1 MKNIII
7 ILVFLFVQKSLI
19 GQIVVGYFP
28 FQSQISINSNTDKI
42 LFADYKLETNNFL
55 SNLNMEISP
64 KINLKKSEKIN
75 YYTGLGISIN
85 PINSF
90 SNLPITNGYFVD
102 FGIRYKKFERIKN
115 LQIIFELSPYLN
127 REFDGGNLRS
137 RIGIAWAFVK

>member
-7 ILVFLFVQKSLI
+7 LLVFLFVQKSLI